1 MAEEKLLEIIGLD
14 NGQRLEILD
23 QSRLI
28 GRETWLVVL
37 KFRIKIEIS
46 KKIFDKIPSVS
57 EDRIRKVLGPEVVYE
72 VRHERNFIKEQ
83 HKDQVLNDLKDSFLK
98 TNMKYLSHTDFSHKF
113 ILKKYNE
120 KTKNR

>member
-1 MAEEKLLEIIGLD
+1 MAEEKQLEIIGLD
-14 NGQRLEILD
+14 NGLRLEIID

-28 GRETWLVVL
+28 GQDTWIVVL
-37 KFRIKIEIS
+37 IFRIKIEIS
-46 KKIFDKIPSVS
+46 KKIFDKIPSVT
-57 EDRIRKVLGPEVVYE
+57 EDNIRNMLGTEVVYE

-83 HKDQVLNDLKDSFLK
+83 QRDQVLNDLKDSFLK
-98 TNMKYLSHTDFSHKF
+98 TNMKYLSHADFSHKF